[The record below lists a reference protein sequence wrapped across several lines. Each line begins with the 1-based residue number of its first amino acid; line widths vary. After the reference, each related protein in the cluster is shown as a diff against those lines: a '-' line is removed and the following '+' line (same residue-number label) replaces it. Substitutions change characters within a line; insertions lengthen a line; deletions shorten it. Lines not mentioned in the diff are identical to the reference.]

1 VPDSVLSKCMSARLK
16 SVVLLLFHG
25 PRTALTHE
33 LKFGV
38 GGGPAR
44 RRIGEAAAHAPRREA
59 GTHVRVVPVPARM
72 SSVQEHESDDST
84 LDLAGPATAHA
95 AQAQA
100 SRSPSSVSGM
110 SELAREAERLV
121 EALDTSDAQA
131 LAEAVQRSDSPVAA
145 KLRSYQGKP
154 LPAVQHDPAPSARSG
169 SSGISELARE
179 SEELLNA
186 IHASAAAPLVSLVCA
201 VRPATAV
208 LRWECGV
215 SRVAVLP
222 RIARCA
228 CGAETQGAF
237 LRCAGGRSAAGG
249 GASRSVSAQETA

>member
-1 VPDSVLSKCMSARLK
+1 M
-16 SVVLLLFHG
+16 
-25 PRTALTHE
+25 
-33 LKFGV
+33 
-38 GGGPAR
+38 
-44 RRIGEAAAHAPRREA
+44 
-59 GTHVRVVPVPARM
+59 RVVPVPARM

-154 LPAVQHDPAPSARSG
+154 LPAVR
-169 SSGISELARE
+169 
-179 SEELLNA
+179 
-186 IHASAAAPLVSLVCA
+186 AAPPRSHPHYAAQVHRLLLA
-201 VRPATAV
+201 
-208 LRWECGV
+208 
-215 SRVAVLP
+215 LP
-222 RIARCA
+222 DLLPVHVPP
-228 CGAETQGAF
+228 Q
-237 LRCAGGRSAAGG
+237 
-249 GASRSVSAQETA
+249 